1 MTILGTS
8 LTEAHGNLHP
18 TVVHESA
25 LRDTFR
31 ADALAGLAL
40 PQKRLDP
47 KYLYDARG
55 SELFEEI
62 CRVPEYY
69 PTRTE
74 AMIFDTCLN
83 EVAEVLGPQCTL
95 IEPGSGSGEKG
106 QRLLEAL
113 EAPRAFVPMEISGAA
128 LADSADYLAP
138 RFPEVEIHPVQ
149 ADFAAGEALPEQVPA
164 RDRVVFFPGS
174 TIGNFTREER
184 GALLRRFA
192 DMVAPDD
199 GAQAAGSE
207 AAADGGALLIGF
219 DLVKEPD
226 ALRAAYDDRGGVT
239 ARFNLNLLDRMN
251 RELDATF
258 KIDRFAHAAPWVA
271 EGSRIEM
278 RLVSRADQEVEV
290 AGRRFA
296 FRAGEYIHTE
306 SSHKFTVDAFDDEA
320 KRAGF
325 APVQQ
330 WTDPKGWFCV
340 GLYRRAP
347 TAGAAPVT
355 TSAAETSSR

>member
-1 MTILGTS
+1 MTILDTRVA
-8 LTEAHGNLHP
+8 EAHGNLHP

-25 LRDTFR
+25 LRDTFLG
-31 ADALAGLAL
+31 DVLAGLAQ
-40 PQKRLDP
+40 PQKRLAP

-74 AMIFDTCLN
+74 AKIFDACLN
-83 EVAEVLGPQCTL
+83 EVAEALGPQRTL

-106 QRLLEAL
+106 ERLLEAL
-113 EAPRAFVPMEISGAA
+113 DAPRAFVPVEISAAA
-128 LADSADYLAP
+128 LADSAEHLAP

-149 ADFAAGEALPEQVPA
+149 ADFAAGDALPEQVPA

-174 TIGNFTREER
+174 TIGNFTRPQR
-184 GALLRRFA
+184 AALLRRFA
-192 DMVAPDD
+192 TMVAPDD
-199 GAQAAGSE
+199 ATRGATGD

-219 DLVKEPD
+219 DLVKTAD

-239 ARFNLNLLDRMN
+239 ARFNLNLLNRMN

-258 KIDRFAHAAPWVA
+258 NVDRFAHAAPWVA
-271 EGSRIEM
+271 EESRIEM
-278 RLVSRADQEVEV
+278 RLVSQADQTVEV
-290 AGRRFA
+290 AGRRFD

-306 SSHKFTVDAFDDEA
+306 NSHKFTVDAFDAEA

-325 APVQQ
+325 APIQH

-340 GLYRRAP
+340 GLYRRAL
-347 TAGAAPVT
+347 AAAAAPAT